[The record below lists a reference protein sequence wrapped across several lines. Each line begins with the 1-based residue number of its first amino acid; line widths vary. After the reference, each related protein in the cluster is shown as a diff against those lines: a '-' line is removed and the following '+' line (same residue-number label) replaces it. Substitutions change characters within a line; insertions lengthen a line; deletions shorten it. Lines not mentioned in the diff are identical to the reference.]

1 MIAAKFSARVVLLHV
16 LLRDIPLSRL
26 DQLARSYNVPEE
38 VLVRLKPSAPAI
50 YDFGLTMPASV
61 IHSAAPTD
69 LLVKIGRCILETEK
83 AVVEGQGVKTIE
95 LAMADDD
102 AATKILEIAKKESAD
117 FIVIGRRGLGAL
129 QEVLSGS
136 VSTKVSHLAP
146 ATVISVT

>member
-1 MIAAKFSARVVLLHV
+1 MIAAKFNARVVLLHV
-16 LLRDIPLSRL
+16 LLRNIPLPRL
-26 DQLARSYNVPEE
+26 EKLARTYKVPEE
-38 VLVRLKPSAPAI
+38 VLAKLEPGAPAI
-50 YDFGLTMPASV
+50 YDFGLTMPVSI
-61 IHSAAPTD
+61 IHSAAPID
-69 LLVKIGRCILETEK
+69 LLAEIGRCILETEK

-102 AATKILEIAKKESAD
+102 AATKILEIAKKEGAD

-129 QEVLSGS
+129 EGVLSGS